1 MIQNVVIADDSSTAR
16 MIIRRCLEIAGCIDA
31 NFIEV
36 ADGKQ
41 ALEVL
46 RESEVD
52 LLVTDLNMPNMD
64 GHTLLKHVKASP
76 RLTNLPIVVVSSA
89 SNEAVRD
96 ELMSQGALAVV
107 DKPISPAS
115 VAEALKKL
123 TDENQWGYA

>member
-16 MIIRRCLEIAGCIDA
+16 MIIRRCLEIAGCMDA

-36 ADGKQ
+36 ADGEQ
-41 ALEVL
+41 ALKVV

-64 GHTLLKHVKASP
+64 GRTLLKHVKASP
-76 RLTNLPIVVVSSA
+76 RLTDLPIVVISSA

-115 VAEALKKL
+115 VAEAMQTLA
-123 TDENQWGYA
+123 DERQWG